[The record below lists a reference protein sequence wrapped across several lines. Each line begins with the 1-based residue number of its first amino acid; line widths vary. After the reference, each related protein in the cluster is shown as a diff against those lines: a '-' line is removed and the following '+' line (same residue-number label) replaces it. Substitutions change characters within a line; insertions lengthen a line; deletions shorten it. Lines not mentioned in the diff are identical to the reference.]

1 MNKKINIPD
10 LLIFIL
16 SAELAGAL
24 SGIVSGGNFGA
35 FYDTLAKPP
44 LAPPGWLFPVVWGI
58 LYAVMGISAYII
70 SGSGDIGKSS
80 ALTLYV
86 VQLFANVLW
95 SPVFFGLKSFGGAV
109 AVAAVMLVLVVC
121 MIVVFYRIDR
131 RAAFMNIPY
140 LLWTAFALYLTIG
153 FCVLNQ

>member
-16 SAELAGAL
+16 SAAL
-24 SGIVSGGNFGA
+24 SGVVSGGNFGA
-35 FYDTLAKPP
+35 FYDTLTKPP
-44 LAPPGWLFPVVWGI
+44 FAPPGWLFPVVWGI

-70 SGSGDIGKSS
+70 SRSDDIGKNS

-109 AVAAVMLVLVVC
+109 AAAAVLTVLVVC
-121 MIVVFYRIDR
+121 MTAVFCKIDR
-131 RAAFMNIPY
+131 CAALINIPY
-140 LLWTAFALYLTIG
+140 VIWTLFALYLSIG
-153 FCVLNQ
+153 FCVLN

>member
-24 SGIVSGGNFGA
+24 SGVVSGGNFGA
-35 FYDTLAKPP
+35 FYDTLTKPP
-44 LAPPGWLFPVVWGI
+44 FAPPGWLFPVVWGI

-70 SGSGDIGKSS
+70 SRSDDIGKNS

-109 AVAAVMLVLVVC
+109 AAAAVLTVLVVC
-121 MIVVFYRIDR
+121 MTAVFCKIDR
-131 RAAFMNIPY
+131 CAALINIPY
-140 LLWTAFALYLTIG
+140 VIWTLFALYLSIG
-153 FCVLNQ
+153 FCVLN